1 MEPADRPSPA
11 SLRHDGTVLPAP
23 SVAAPPRTFVL
34 FFASGRA
41 LRPSGPMLPGSDRL
55 LPTFSHGAALW
66 PSAWSDRVVGGVRT
80 GRKPKTADPAGSKEN
95 ASLGQRLWVAGA
107 AVQRLAA
114 RQLSVFTSGANRNA
128 AGMAGAAWM
137 GLLSVFPLAAGHGV
151 SSMGVRLLERPAA
164 AADRPYCCRK

>member
-1 MEPADRPSPA
+1 MEPANRPSPA

-41 LRPSGPMLPGSDRL
+41 LRPSGLMLPGGDRL
-55 LPTFSHGAALW
+55 LPAFSHGAALW
-66 PSAWSDRVVGGVRT
+66 PSARSDRLVGGVRT
-80 GRKPKTADPAGSKEN
+80 GRKPKTADPVGSAEN
-95 ASLGQRLWVAGA
+95 DPLGQRLCVAGA
-107 AVQRLAA
+107 ALQRMAA
-114 RQLSVFTSGANRNA
+114 RQLSVFTSGSNRHA
-128 AGMAGAAWM
+128 AGMAGAAGM
-137 GLLSVFPLAAGHGV
+137 GLLSVLPLAAGHGV

>member
-66 PSAWSDRVVGGVRT
+66 SSARSDRLVGGVCAW
-80 GRKPKTADPAGSKEN
+80 RKPKTADPVGSKEN

-128 AGMAGAAWM
+128 AGMAGAAGM